1 MKKILIMLLAA
12 SMLTVLATGCNKK
25 EENKTTGD
33 SSSASDSM
41 SGAAADSTSEKK
53 EETTTEKKEETTTT
67 KKETTAPPVY
77 VDTEVWVLDFS
88 KEADSDTP
96 PFSPNQI
103 DDLRIEGGL
112 LKGTST
118 GGDPFLRYTGSDDLA
133 LNTQEINVVQIKLMN
148 YTDSYDMQFF
158 FTTPNV
164 DWSEGASVKYYLDY
178 GSDED
183 DNQWNIIEID
193 PFESGDWV
201 DTMKSFRIDPFC
213 TSGDFEI
220 AYIKFINRTVEK

>member
-1 MKKILIMLLAA
+1 MKKILIMLLAV
-12 SMLTVLATGCNKK
+12 SMLTVLATGCDKK
-25 EENKTTGD
+25 EENKTTGETTT
-33 SSSASDSM
+33 SSAETPAEGGD
-41 SGAAADSTSEKK
+41 TTTEKK

-96 PFSPNQI
+96 PFAANQI

-118 GGDPFLRYTGSDDLA
+118 GGDPFFRYTGSDDLA
-133 LNTQEINVVQIKLMN
+133 LNTQEINLVQIKLMN

-220 AYIKFINRTVEK
+220 EYIKFINRTVEK

>member
-33 SSSASDSM
+33 SSSASDST

-96 PFSPNQI
+96 PFSLNQI

-118 GGDPFLRYTGSDDLA
+118 GGDPFLCYTGSDDLA
-133 LNTQEINVVQIKLMN
+133 LNTQEINVMQIKLMN

-164 DWSEGASVKYYLDY
+164 GWSEGASVKYYLDY